1 MGSSPTFG
9 IGLYQGLAK
18 DAKPSQEETK
28 GLTGSPEG
36 GYAFRPAKPLA
47 FCAMRLTPR
56 NRRWLALLLL
66 LLSLAIS
73 VTSCGAGI
81 PAAPALSL
89 DEKEAATVRVA
100 QAFITNHDLATAEA
114 RLDELGLPNRAQ
126 WVGLVADKYLNEGRD
141 EQETRSLIVL
151 AMAMG
156 SNTDEMALFVATAT
170 PTSTPSPLPT
180 HTATPEPT
188 ATSTATPT
196 ATTLPTETPT
206 PAPTATKRPPTAT
219 PVRVPPTPVPPTAP
233 PKPAVDYRVVKSRLL
248 TIDENGG
255 CMGNHNFF
263 VQVIDAGGAPINGA
277 VVQRVYAS
285 GETTVSGSKDSPFA
299 QGTSGQG
306 WGQFDIFKN
315 GDQLLVISDPTKG
328 AVTSEVTRSMSVR
341 DEEIPIPEL
350 MGAGYCGSE
359 AECTQLIAENHL
371 CRFHYSYEVVFQRT
385 W

>member
-1 MGSSPTFG
+1 
-9 IGLYQGLAK
+9 
-18 DAKPSQEETK
+18 
-28 GLTGSPEG
+28 
-36 GYAFRPAKPLA
+36 
-47 FCAMRLTPR
+47 MRIIPR
-56 NRRWLALLLL
+56 HRRWLTLSLL
-66 LLSLAIS
+66 LLSLAIT
-73 VTSCGAGI
+73 VTSCGAGM
-81 PAAPALSL
+81 PGAPALSL
-89 DEKEAATVRVA
+89 DEKETATVRVA
-100 QAFITNHDLATAEA
+100 QEFNTNRDLAAAES
-114 RLDELGLPNRAQ
+114 RLDELDLPNRAQ
-126 WVGLVADKYLNEGRD
+126 WVALVADKYLNEGRS
-141 EQETRSLIVL
+141 EQDTRALIAL
-151 AMAMG
+151 AQAMG
-156 SNTDEMALFVATAT
+156 SSTDAMALFVATAT

-180 HTATPEPT
+180 STPTPEPT

-196 ATTLPTETPT
+196 ATALPTDTPV
-206 PAPTATKRPPTAT
+206 PAPTATSRPPTAT
-219 PVRVPPTPVPPTAP
+219 PVRATATPVPPTVP

-255 CMGNHNFF
+255 CAGNHNFF
-263 VQVIDAGGAPINGA
+263 VQVVDANGTPINGV

-299 QGTSGQG
+299 QGTVGQG

-350 MGAGYCGSE
+350 IGAGYCSSE
-359 AECTQLIAENHL
+359 AECTQLIAENRL